1 MSTKSTV
8 IPKDRIYRDTQHP
21 RSNVRLIKALVAT
34 APVSIRVKEMNAGWE
49 IFISFLYPDT
59 LYTFGAVRICLC
71 HGRRKWRET
80 NAYRIWPIPR
90 EELDSWLE
98 TFLLQCA

>member
-1 MSTKSTV
+1 MSPKSTV

-21 RSNVRLIKALVAT
+21 RSNVHLIKALVAT

-59 LYTFGAVRICLC
+59 QYTFGAVRISLSN
-71 HGRRKWRET
+71 GRRKWRET
-80 NAYRIWPIPR
+80 NAYRIWPISR